1 VQGHSASE
9 IFQTKSLHAMS
20 GDKATLRV
28 LVAEDNEGDAAL
40 IHSNLVNAGFDVT
53 HAANAAEVLAKS
65 REMSPALIIL
75 DMMIPGMPGKEVLRT
90 IKSTPGICGIP
101 VVALSEQSEEID
113 RIIALE
119 LGADD
124 YVAKPFSARELALRV
139 RAILAR
145 RAIQQPKAVRLSIG
159 RLRLDA
165 ENRMVAVNGKP
176 ADLSALDFR
185 LLTELMTAR
194 GSVVSREKLIESAWG
209 ADSAISPR
217 TVDTQLRRLRAKLGD
232 AADQIQTVRGFG
244 YRLGE

>member
-1 VQGHSASE
+1 MRHSPFPHPMKSE
-9 IFQTKSLHAMS
+9 TTQPL
-20 GDKATLRV
+20 V
-28 LVAEDNEGDAAL
+28 LVADGNEGTVAL
-40 IHSNLVNAGFDVT
+40 IHSNLVTAGFDVA
-53 HAANAAEVLAKS
+53 HASDGDEVLK
-65 REMSPALIIL
+65 RMRDLDPALVIL
-75 DMMIPGMPGKEVLRT
+75 DLMLPGTPGKKVLRT
-90 IKSTPGICGIP
+90 IKSDPVGCGIP
-101 VVALSEQSEEID
+101 VIALSEQSEEID
-113 RIIALE
+113 RIVALE

-145 RAIQQPKAVRLSIG
+145 RAFQQPKPARLSIG

-165 ENRMVAVNGKP
+165 ENRLVAVNGKP

-217 TVDTQLRRLRAKLGD
+217 TVDTQLRRLRAKLGV

-244 YRLGE
+244 YRLSD